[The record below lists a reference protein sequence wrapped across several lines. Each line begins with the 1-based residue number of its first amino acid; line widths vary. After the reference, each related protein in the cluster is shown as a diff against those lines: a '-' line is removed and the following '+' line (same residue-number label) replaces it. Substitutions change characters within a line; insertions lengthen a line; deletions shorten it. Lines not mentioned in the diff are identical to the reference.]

1 MFVEK
6 LIEVQ
11 VEIENEVK
19 KSIFYTEV
27 NVAEVEDGDFITDRV
42 NKNA

>member
-1 MFVEK
+1 VLVKK
-6 LIEVQ
+6 LIEAQ

-19 KSIFYTEV
+19 KSMFCTEV
-27 NVAEVEDGDFITDRV
+27 NFAEVEDGDFITNRV